1 MKTISVI
8 IPCYNVEKYID
19 RCLTS
24 LERQTVGMDSLEIIC
39 LDDKSADGTLD
50 KLHEW
55 EKKYPENI
63 CIVELPDNGRQG
75 RARNIGLEYATC
87 EWVAFI
93 DSDDWVEPE
102 YFEKLSAPVVGFGV
116 KPAAEVDN
124 VTEDS
129 LTGKHEEGYVGAGE
143 KVFDV
148 IACGYGRDA
157 AVELSYFSKTQGA
170 GTPDAGS
177 RGTEIDSSKSQ
188 LAELPSPEFR
198 TVSAHTP
205 EEHRAFFHEQKLDY
219 AVYSKL
225 IRRDFLIS
233 NQIFFPEGLTYE
245 DIYWGCLVNMY
256 AERACIIPDK
266 LYHYFVNTQA
276 TLLTGDSDHHYD
288 MLTVWEILWKE
299 FIIRGLYDDYREEI
313 ELEFIYSCALAFWK
327 IIALRFAEPPYSMYQ
342 LLCVFTRTHI
352 PDIWSNR
359 YVKAGVL
366 PEFYTLILKSLYSPF
381 AKDEFAVFAKQIK
394 EIGI

>member
-1 MKTISVI
+1 MKMISVI

-24 LERQTVGMDSLEIIC
+24 LERQTVGMNSLEIIC

-55 EKKYPENI
+55 EKKYPDNI

-93 DSDDWVEPE
+93 DSDDWVEPD
-102 YFEKLSAPVVGFGV
+102 YFEKLSA
-116 KPAAEVDN
+116 
-124 VTEDS
+124 
-129 LTGKHEEGYVGAGE
+129 HVGAASGE
-143 KVFDV
+143 AVFDI
-148 IACGYGRDA
+148 IACSYGRDS
-157 AVELSYFSKTQGA
+157 AVELSYFSEIPKTA
-170 GTPDAGS
+170 VAAAEF
-177 RGTEIDSSKSQ
+177 RGTEATDQPDITAKSESGSDQ
-188 LAELPSPEFR
+188 PGVTAALGTEPPDRDFR
-198 TVSAHTP
+198 IVSAYTP

-219 AVYSKL
+219 AVYAKL

-299 FIIRGLYDDYREEI
+299 FIIRGLYDAYREEI

-327 IIALRFAEPPYSMYQ
+327 IIALRFKEPPYSMYQ
-342 LLCVFTRTHI
+342 LLCIFTQSHL
-352 PDIWSNR
+352 PDIWVNR
-359 YVKAGVL
+359 YVKAGTL
-366 PEFYTLILKSLYSPF
+366 PEFYTLILKSLYSPL
-381 AKDEFAVFAKQIK
+381 AKDEFAVFAKQIS